1 VKVNEVMCA
10 IDMRL
15 ILKLMDSINAA
26 IDEGRNVGLRF
37 SGSLDVM
44 ESDGSVKGLI
54 DLDED
59 IAFYCPA
66 AGIDLANIANDAESD
81 GAK

>member
-1 VKVNEVMCA
+1 MKFNEVMCA

-15 ILKLMDSINAA
+15 ILKLTDSINAA

-37 SGSLDVM
+37 SGSLGVI
-44 ESDGSVKGLI
+44 ESDGSVKEMI

-59 IAFYCPA
+59 IVFYIPA
-66 AGIDLANIANDAESD
+66 AGSDLANVTDDAESD